1 MAFAPWRA
9 GNRITAQKLDDM
21 TPLWSSW
28 TPAWTTS
35 TGANTPSFGN
45 ATITASYAQSAD
57 TVFFR
62 LEITFGSSTS
72 FGGGGAADN
81 WRFSIP
87 VTASATAAI
96 TGYGEAQDSA
106 TGGSPSSL
114 RVPLRPRLTTTT
126 TLELETS
133 GAATGFAGG
142 YAATSVGLIDAVTP
156 FTWASTDAIRVFGE
170 YQAA

>member
-1 MAFAPWRA
+1 MAVAAWKA
-9 GNRITAQKLDDM
+9 GEDITAARLAAI
-21 TPLWSSW
+21 TPIWASW
-28 TPAWTTS
+28 TPTWTTS

-45 ATITASYAQSAD
+45 ATITASYCQTGDLVA
-57 TVFFR
+57 FR

-81 WRFSIP
+81 WRFALP

-114 RVPLRPRLTTTT
+114 RVPLRPRITTTT

-156 FTWASTDAIRVFGE
+156 FTWASTDAIRVFGQ